1 MIILVIGVLLVGGLV
16 AWALTRT
23 VDVSSTPPPP
33 EQTAQTTPPFDPS
46 ALNATAAQNTP
57 PLAST
62 STSPS
67 STDSATS
74 TFTPPLRPPQTEGD
88 KQSIARIAPEDL
100 KSKWGRGEVTVV
112 DVRDELSYNA
122 SHIPGAL
129 HMQLATIEGR
139 INELPKGKPIVLYCT

>member
-1 MIILVIGVLLVGGLV
+1 MIVLVVGVLLIGGLV

-23 VDVSSTPPPP
+23 VDVSSTPPP
-33 EQTAQTTPPFDPS
+33 EQAAQSTPAIDPS

-57 PLAST
+57 PLAPT

-67 STDSATS
+67 V
-74 TFTPPLRPPQTEGD
+74 TPPLRPPQTEGD

-139 INELPKGKPIVLYCT
+139 INELPKGKAIVLYCT